1 MHIRRPTNVAA
12 GICRMA
18 PLFGWTSLPWLWAVR
33 QPTLIVCGDDDPVTP
48 PINHQVIA
56 SVMPHV
62 QLHAV
67 EGGGHLVLVD
77 SPSRVAPVIT
87 NFLSA

>member
-1 MHIRRPTNVAA
+1 
-12 GICRMA
+12 MA